1 MEEEPVC
8 LWAQIIDDNDGVV
21 DRVRQAH
28 GLSDDNRVV
37 GRGRRIH
44 DKSKG

>member
-1 MEEEPVC
+1 MKEEPVC
-8 LWAQIIDDNDGVV
+8 LWDPSIDENDGVV

-28 GLSDDNRVV
+28 GLSDNNRVF